1 MDFNKNTEQID
12 LHVYFIHSSADGPQ
26 LRIYDEDDLRARG
39 GTHVLELELQCGS
52 YWYSFLGWVVGE
64 RPAGGNW
71 IMQSSALAAL
81 SMPAASAMHPGRCH
95 PGFRAGDLER
105 CIFDAI
111 AEAIQAELDQW
122 KQPDG
127 GDINAYGFKDI
138 SITRDEVSSI
148 AGVLRANRFAHCV
161 LEIQV
166 FKYWYDPTW
175 GSGGVPDIDLITDEF
190 AISIPFRV
198 RWSTMKDRLVTA
210 DVLRLNSC
218 YLSGPKQCN

>member
-1 MDFNKNTEQID
+1 MELSKNTEQID
-12 LHVYFIHSSADGPQ
+12 LHVYFIHSSAHGPQ
-26 LRIYDEDDLRARG
+26 LRIYDEDDLRAMG
-39 GTHVLELELQCGS
+39 GAHVLELELQCGT

-64 RPAGGNW
+64 RPAGGKW

-111 AEAIQAELDQW
+111 AEAIRTELDKW
-122 KQPDG
+122 EQP
-127 GDINAYGFKDI
+127 GDSIVDAYGFKSI
-138 SITRDEVSSI
+138 SITRAEVSSI
-148 AGVLRANRFAHCV
+148 AGVLRANRSTHCV

-166 FKYWYDPTW
+166 FKYWYDPIW

-190 AISIPFRV
+190 ALSIPLRV
-198 RWSTMKDRLVTA
+198 RWSTTADRLMAA

-218 YLSGPKQCN
+218 